1 MRASELRVLLLLLF
15 RSDNFNILWSR
26 VTAVKQSRACISN
39 RDGARLLQRFVRFRL
54 PSNKHAVLLVEGYFE
69 QSQPRLTTTLLYGLC
84 NCGTLHWDQRCIVRG
99 CLPGGLHPS
108 EEGRSRV
115 RRIRDVVHRSGRV
128 HRLRRVRA
136 GVSRFGDLRARRS
149 SREMG
154 RLRTEKRRPLRALA
168 PVCDSI
174 SARHARLS
182 YHHNQWWLED
192 LGSRNG
198 ILLNQVR
205 LQMPTVVTSEDE
217 FLCGETHFLVAV
229 TGERP
234 APTM

>member
-1 MRASELRVLLLLLF
+1 MIGALVLFLRALLAVSLYAFLAWAFFSLWRDFQKQGADLSKRRVPQV
-15 RSDNFNILWSR
+15 IL
-26 VTAVKQSRACISN
+26 TI
-39 RDGARLLQRFVRFRL
+39 
-54 PSNKHAVLLVEGYFE
+54 
-69 QSQPRLTTTLLYGLC
+69 
-84 NCGTLHWDQRCIVRG
+84 
-99 CLPGGLHPS
+99 
-108 EEGRSRV
+108 
-115 RRIRDVVHRSGRV
+115 HRSGTEPQTRPYSLAEV
-128 HRLRRVRA
+128 TI
-136 GVSRFGDLRARRS
+136 
-149 SREMG
+149 G
-154 RLRTEKRRPLRALA
+154 RDPACEC
-168 PVCDSI
+168 PVEDDSI

-234 APTM
+234 APST